1 MTRSRHGI
9 EGPAGKFARLAG
21 TGLPLLRC
29 GIEICGNG
37 SVRFEQDEI
46 F

>member
-1 MTRSRHGI
+1 MTGSRHGV
-9 EGPAGKFARLAG
+9 EGPVEKFARLAG
-21 TGLPLLRC
+21 TGLPLLMC